1 MRYQSNPDNCG
12 PAVILNALRCYGKR
26 VSERSIAKLAGT
38 TSEDGTDED
47 GIQEALAQLSYSCEG
62 LSVQNR
68 AEAWDWLQR
77 QLGLGRPVIVNTWG
91 GQHWACVVGG
101 VAGRVILVDSSNTKS
116 NKKENGI
123 HIYGKV
129 EFLKKWRNTKDAGVY
144 FGLAVH
150 K

>member
-26 VSERSIAKLAGT
+26 VSERSVAKLAGT
-38 TSEDGTDED
+38 TPENGTDEH

-62 LSVQNR
+62 FSGKSREL
-68 AEAWDWLQR
+68 AWDWLWG
-77 QLGLGRPVIVNTWG
+77 QLCLARPVIVNTWA
-91 GQHWACVVGG
+91 GQHWACVVGC